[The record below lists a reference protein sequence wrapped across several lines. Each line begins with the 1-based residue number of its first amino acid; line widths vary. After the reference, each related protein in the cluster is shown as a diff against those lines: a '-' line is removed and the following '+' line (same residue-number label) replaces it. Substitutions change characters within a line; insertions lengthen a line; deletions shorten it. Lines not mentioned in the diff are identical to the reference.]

1 VAARQK
7 AAGRA
12 TTWRPSATSGAAVG
26 ARAGFADT
34 TRDLFRRAADRIR
47 NWALAEVSTGR
58 LVPWIAIAFG
68 GGVVVYFTI
77 DQEPAAW
84 AAVLLLCAAVSIAV
98 LCRRHFVGFAIG
110 IGLAALVAGFAI
122 ATIKRVIIAHPVL
135 LRPAWNVELAGFV
148 EAREERER
156 SDRITLRVL
165 RVAGLRQNEMVE
177 RVRVSVRKGTAPPVG
192 KFVELKARLSPPL
205 SPLRPGGYDFARD
218 MYFQGLGASGFVLG
232 KLRITE
238 PPHAYPLRLR
248 YFVFIDG
255 MREAIDKRIRAVLIG
270 DRGSIASALI
280 TGKRDAISPPVNEA
294 MYVSGLGHVLSISG
308 YHMAV
313 VAGMVFFAVRALFA
327 LLPSFANRRPIKKW
341 AALAALLMATFYLLL
356 SGAEVATQR
365 SYIMIGIVL
374 IGVMIDRAVLTF
386 RTLTVAALGVLLLAP
401 EAVVH
406 PSFQM
411 SFAATLES
419 Q

>member
-1 VAARQK
+1 M
-7 AAGRA
+7 
-12 TTWRPSATSGAAVG
+12 
-26 ARAGFADT
+26 
-34 TRDLFRRAADRIR
+34 
-47 NWALAEVSTGR
+47 
-58 LVPWIAIAFG
+58 PWIAIAFG
-68 GGVVVYFTI
+68 GGVVVYFSI

-84 AAVLLLCAAVSIAV
+84 AAVLLLCAVVSIAV
-98 LCRRHFVGFAIG
+98 LCRRHFAGFAVG
-110 IGLAALVAGFAI
+110 IGLAALVAGFAT

-165 RVAGLRQNEMVE
+165 RISGLRQNEMVE
-177 RVRVSVRKGTAPPVG
+177 RVRVSVRKGTTPPVG
-192 KFVELKARLSPPL
+192 RFVEFKARLSPPL

-255 MREAIDKRIRAVLIG
+255 MREAIDKRIRAVLDG

-280 TGKRDAISPPVNEA
+280 TGKRDTISPPVNEA
-294 MYVSGLGHVLSISG
+294 MYISGLGHVLSISG

-341 AALAALLMATFYLLL
+341 AAVAALLMATFYLLL

-411 SFAATLES
+411 SFAATLS
-419 Q
+419 AQ